1 MSFAATSRSP
11 FTRAGVLLAFGLAAC
26 QPAAPPGE
34 PADLLIVNGRVFAA
48 DAAGT
53 TAEAVAVRGQ
63 TIARVGT
70 TAELSALRGP
80 ATRVIDARGGS
91 VLPGFND
98 AHVHI
103 LSGGFSL
110 SHLDLGGLT
119 TLRQVQAAISA
130 FAATTEDSP
139 EKISPRNSQVPS
151 RYGSG
156 SRASRRRRSARRDS
170 AGSRGR
176 RSGRW
181 A

>member
-130 FAATTEDSP
+130 FAADHPGTGWLRGRGWLYTPFPGGSRRG
-139 EKISPRNSQVPS
+139 SSSTRWCATVPS
-151 RYGSG
+151 
-156 SRASRRRRSARRDS
+156 
-170 AGSRGR
+170 
-176 RSGRW
+176 
-181 A
+181 